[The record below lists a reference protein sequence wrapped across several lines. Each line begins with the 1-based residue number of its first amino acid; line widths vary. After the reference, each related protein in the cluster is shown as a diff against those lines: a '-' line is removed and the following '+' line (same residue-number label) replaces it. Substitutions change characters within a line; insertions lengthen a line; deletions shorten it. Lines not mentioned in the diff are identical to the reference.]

1 MTQACRIVAAN
12 DNRGGLAIHDQRHRL
27 PALGNN
33 AMRLIAFLIALFFA
47 TNAVAQSRLDDIAA
61 RGTLRVGLT
70 GDYRP
75 FSQRDKDSGTYSGLD
90 VDMAKNLAEALGV
103 KLEIVPT
110 TWSTLL
116 PDLTDG
122 KFDVGMGGISITLPR
137 QRLAFFS
144 QPVMRVG
151 KAAIARCA
159 DRDRFV
165 TLAAIDRPGVKVIV
179 NPGGTNERFDRAT
192 LHQADIVTFP
202 DNTRIFDE
210 LAAGHADLMITD
222 AVETKLQQKLHP
234 ELCAIHPDQP
244 FDFGELGYLLPRDI
258 VLKQFIDQWLHIV
271 MESGTWAKLEETYL
285 GP

>member
-1 MTQACRIVAAN
+1 
-12 DNRGGLAIHDQRHRL
+12 
-27 PALGNN
+27 
-33 AMRLIAFLIALFFA
+33 MRLLAFFA
-47 TNAVAQSRLDDIAA
+47 VLLFATSAFSQSRLDDILA

-75 FSQRDKDSGTYSGLD
+75 FSQRDANGIYTGLD
-90 VDMAKNLAEALGV
+90 VDMARNLSESLDV

-110 TWSTLL
+110 TWATLL

-137 QRLAFFS
+137 QRVAFFS

-151 KAAIARCA
+151 KAAIARCVESA
-159 DRDRFV
+159 RFQ
-165 TLAAIDRPGVKVIV
+165 TLADIDRPGVKVIV
-179 NPGGTNERFDRAT
+179 NPGGTNERFDRAN
-192 LHQADIVTFP
+192 LHQAEIVTFP

-210 LAAGHADLMITD
+210 LVAGHADLMITD
-222 AVETKLQQKLHP
+222 TVETKLQHKLHP
-234 ELCAIHPDQP
+234 DLCAIHPDQP

-258 VLKQFIDQWLHIV
+258 VLKQFVDQWLHITV
-271 MESGTWAKLEETYL
+271 ETGVWRSRLDQYL